1 MFGLIIGHSMKLIN
15 GFLPNAAD
23 HPLSGFNTLSFLLNY
38 LDFREVI
45 IEDLYLILW
54 MVNIVM
60 FVKLNIFIKLKKLFL
75 KIYVPHSMDATLLIT
90 RIEKYAVYTL

>member
-1 MFGLIIGHSMKLIN
+1 MFGLIIGHSMKLIS

-23 HPLSGFNTLSFLLNY
+23 HPLSGFNTLSFLFNY

-60 FVKLNIFIKLKKLFL
+60 FSNYLTVFYFGPGSPVGTCLG
-75 KIYVPHSMDATLLIT
+75 
-90 RIEKYAVYTL
+90 